1 MSMFEFKSIEEN
13 VGAMMDKLEKFLV
26 NKTVVGERIEIGNVT
41 IIPFLS
47 VGFGTGVGL
56 GEGGAGESKGNGGGG
71 GIGGSIK
78 PIAVLVIKDGNA
90 EILPIKKSSG
100 LEALVAMV
108 PEIMEKVNFE
118 KSGDGGKGCCEEKK
132 EA

>member
-1 MSMFEFKSIEEN
+1 MFEFKSIEEN

-26 NKTVVGERIEIGNVT
+26 NKTVVGEKIEIGNVT

-47 VGFGTGVGL
+47 VGFGSGVGL
-56 GEGGAGESKGNGGGG
+56 GEGGAADNRGNGGGG

-78 PIAVLVIKDGNA
+78 PIAVLVIKDGNV
-90 EILPIKKSSG
+90 EMLPIKKSSG

-108 PEIMEKVNFE
+108 PEIMEKVNLE
-118 KSGDGGKGCCEEKK
+118 KAGEGKKAGSEDAKAE
-132 EA
+132 

>member
-1 MSMFEFKSIEEN
+1 MFEFKSIEEN
-13 VGAMMDKLEKFLV
+13 VGSMMEKLEKFLV
-26 NKTVVGERIEIGNVT
+26 NRTVVGEKIEIGNVT

-90 EILPIKKSSG
+90 EMLPIKKSSG

-108 PEIMEKVNFE
+108 PDILEKVNVE
-118 KSGDGGKGCCEEKK
+118 KKTEEKQGCCEDKQD
-132 EA
+132 A

>member
-1 MSMFEFKSIEEN
+1 MFEFKAVEEN
-13 VGAMMDKLEKFLV
+13 VGAMMEKLEKFLV
-26 NKTVVGERIEIGNVT
+26 NKTVVGEKIEIGNVT

-56 GEGGAGESKGNGGGG
+56 GEGGMGDNKGNGGGG

-78 PIAVLVIKDGNA
+78 PIAVLVIKDGNV
-90 EILPIKKSSG
+90 EMLPIKKSSG

-118 KSGDGGKGCCEEKK
+118 KSGGSGKTCCEEAKA
-132 EA
+132 E

>member
-1 MSMFEFKSIEEN
+1 MFEFKEVQAN

-26 NKTVVGERIEIGNVT
+26 NKTVVGEKIEVGGVT

-47 VGFGTGVGL
+47 IGFGTGVGL
-56 GEGGAGESKGNGGGG
+56 GEGGAGEHAGNGGGG

-90 EILPIKKSSG
+90 EMLPIKKNGG
-100 LEALVAMV
+100 LEALVGMV
-108 PEIMEKVNFE
+108 PAILDKVKFEHGEKDKDE
-118 KSGDGGKGCCEEKK
+118 DKK
-132 EA
+132 ED

>member
-1 MSMFEFKSIEEN
+1 MFEFKSIEEN

-26 NKTVVGERIEIGNVT
+26 NKTVVGEKIEIGNVT

-56 GEGGAGESKGNGGGG
+56 GEGGAAENKGNGGGG

-78 PIAVLVIKDGNA
+78 PIAVLVIKDGNV
-90 EILPIKKSSG
+90 EMLPIKKSSG

-118 KSGDGGKGCCEEKK
+118 KEKEGRKDAGDEKK
-132 EA
+132 AE

>member
-1 MSMFEFKSIEEN
+1 MFEFRAIEEN
-13 VGAMMDKLEKFLV
+13 IGAMMDKLEKFLV
-26 NKTVVGERIEIGNVT
+26 NKTVVGEKIEIGNVT

-47 VGFGTGVGL
+47 VGFGSGVGL
-56 GEGGAGESKGNGGGG
+56 GEGGAGDSKGNGGGG

-78 PIAVLVIKDGNA
+78 PIAVLVIKDGNV
-90 EILPIKKSSG
+90 EMLPIKKSSG

-118 KSGDGGKGCCEEKK
+118 KSGDAKKGCCDEKK
-132 EA
+132 ED